1 VEVYVYELNWP
12 LFIAL
17 SSLVISI
24 FGLYNSWK
32 SRINNEKFWIK
43 EQYYKSLSEAVKIEP
58 SYEHIVSEA
67 TESSIVIYNKSDFK
81 VYDVVVLQGL
91 NNMDLFN
98 GQCISKVC
106 YIREIRGGYS
116 EHFTMRHKG
125 LGMSKFLVIGVFFR
139 DFQGKEWFRDSYG
152 ITKNGEGYKDRLSHL
167 HLISPP
173 YPRKIDNQ

>member
-1 VEVYVYELNWP
+1 MEVYVYELNWP

-58 SYEHIVSEA
+58 SYEHIVSKT

-98 GQCISKVC
+98 G
-106 YIREIRGGYS
+106 
-116 EHFTMRHKG
+116 
-125 LGMSKFLVIGVFFR
+125 
-139 DFQGKEWFRDSYG
+139 
-152 ITKNGEGYKDRLSHL
+152 
-167 HLISPP
+167 
-173 YPRKIDNQ
+173 

>member
-1 VEVYVYELNWP
+1 MEVYVYELNWS
-12 LFIAL
+12 LLIAL
-17 SSLVISI
+17 LSLVISI

-32 SRINNEKFWIK
+32 SRINNEKFWMK
-43 EQYYKSLSEAVKIEP
+43 EQYYKSLGEAVKIEP
-58 SYEHIVSEA
+58 SHEYIASKA
-67 TESSIVIYNKSDFK
+67 TESSVVIYNKSDFK

-98 GQCISKVC
+98 GKCISKVC
-106 YIREIRGGYS
+106 YIREIRGQYC
-116 EHFTMRHKG
+116 EYFTMKHKG

-152 ITKNGEGYKDRLSHL
+152 ITKNGEGYKDRLSKL

-173 YPRKIDNQ
+173 YPHKIDNQ